1 MEKKVSIL
9 NNRSVIKISG
19 KDSLLF
25 LNNIISSDLEKINHE
40 ELFITTLLSP
50 QGKIL
55 FDFFIIKNEDCY
67 LIECSKN
74 QLNDLINKLKLY
86 SLRLDVTFE
95 KKDLDVIISNYFYQD
110 EISRKDLRF
119 KNNDIYRHFSKPKK
133 DFKNVC
139 LKDWYDHLRFIN
151 LCPEGELEIPSN
163 KLYPFEIDIIYNQGI
178 DFDKGCFIGQ
188 EVIARV
194 KYKGS
199 IKKKYISF
207 KINSSEI
214 IDNANINDINK
225 KIVGSLIYNSKIN
238 NDIFGFGLTKIEY
251 IKKPLELFCKD
262 VRLSIL
268 N

>member
-55 FDFFIIKNEDCY
+55 FDFFIIKNEDCF

-86 SLRLDVTFE
+86 TLRLDVTFE
-95 KKDLDVIISNYFYQD
+95 KEDLDVIISNFFYED
-110 EISRKDLRF
+110 EITIKDIRF
-119 KNNDIYRHFSKPKK
+119 KNNNIYRHFTKLKK
-133 DFKNVC
+133 NFKYLS

-199 IKKKYISF
+199 IKKKYVSF
-207 KINSSEI
+207 KINSSEV
-214 IDNANINDINK
+214 IDNTNINDINK

-238 NDIFGFGLTKIEY
+238 NDIFGFGLTKIDY
-251 IKKPLELFCKD
+251 IKKPSELFCKD

>member
-25 LNNIISSDLEKINHE
+25 LNNIITNDLEKINNE

-55 FDFFIIKNEDCY
+55 FDFFVVKNEDY
-67 LIECSKN
+67 FLIECSKK
-74 QLNDLINKLKLY
+74 QLNDLINKLRLY
-86 SLRLDVTFE
+86 SLRLNVNFE
-95 KKDLDVIISNYFYQD
+95 KEDLDVIISNYLQQD
-110 EISRKDLRF
+110 EISRKDIRF
-119 KNNDIYRHFSKPKK
+119 KNNNIYRHFIKLKK
-133 DFKNVC
+133 NFKNYSS
-139 LKDWYDHLRFIN
+139 KDWYDRLRFIN

-163 KLYPFEIDIIYNQGI
+163 KLYPFEIDIIYEKGI
-178 DFDKGCFIGQ
+178 DFNKGCFIGQ

-199 IKKKYISF
+199 VKKKYISF
-207 KINSSEI
+207 RINSSNT
-214 IDNANINDINK
+214 IDNVSINNVEK
-225 KIVGSLIYNSKIN
+225 KIVGSLIHNSKIN

-251 IKKPLELFCKD
+251 TKKQLELFCEDFK
-262 VRLSIL
+262 LSII

>member
-1 MEKKVSIL
+1 MENKVSIL

-25 LNNIISSDLEKINHE
+25 LNNIISSDLEKINHA
-40 ELFITTLLSP
+40 ELFITTILSP

-55 FDFFIIKNEDCY
+55 FDFFIIKNEDYY
-67 LIECSKN
+67 LIECNKN
-74 QLNDLINKLKLY
+74 QLNDLIDKLKLY

-95 KKDLDVIISNYFYQD
+95 KKDIDVIISNYFYQD
-110 EISRKDLRF
+110 DITRKDVRF
-119 KNNDIYRHFSKPKK
+119 KNNDVYRHFSKRKRK
-133 DFKNVC
+133 FKNLC
-139 LKDWYDHLRFIN
+139 LKDWYDYLRFRN
-151 LCPEGELEIPSN
+151 LCPEGELEIPPN

-199 IKKKYISF
+199 VKKKYISF

-214 IDNANINDINK
+214 LENENINDINK

-262 VRLSIL
+262 VKLSIL

>member
-9 NNRSVIKISG
+9 NNRSLIKISG

-55 FDFFIIKNEDCY
+55 FDFFIIKNEDFY
-67 LIECSKN
+67 FIECSKN

-86 SLRLDVTFE
+86 SLKLDVTFE
-95 KKDLDVIISNYFYQD
+95 KEDLNVIISNYFFQD
-110 EISRKDLRF
+110 EISRKDVRF
-119 KNNDIYRHFSKPKK
+119 KNDDIYRNFSKPNK

-139 LKDWYDHLRFIN
+139 LKDWYDHLRFTN

-163 KLYPFEIDIIYNQGI
+163 KIYPFEIDIIFNKGI

-199 IKKKYISF
+199 VKKKYISF
-207 KINSSEI
+207 KINSSNT
-214 IDNANINDINK
+214 IDNVNIYDINK
-225 KIVGSLIYNSKIN
+225 KIIGSLIYNSKIN
-238 NDIFGFGLTKIEY
+238 NNIFGFGLTKIEY
-251 IKKPLELFCKD
+251 IKKQLELFCKGFKIE
-262 VRLSIL
+262 IL

>member
-25 LNNIISSDLEKINHE
+25 LNNIISSDLKKINHE
-40 ELFITTLLSP
+40 ESFITTLLSP

-55 FDFFIIKNEDCY
+55 FDFFIIRNEDY
-67 LIECSKN
+67 FLIECSNN
-74 QLNDLINKLKLY
+74 QLNDLIIKLKLY

-139 LKDWYDHLRFIN
+139 LKDWYDHLRFTN
-151 LCPEGELEIPSN
+151 LCPEGEVEIPSN
-163 KLYPFEIDIIYNQGI
+163 KLYPFEIDI
-178 DFDKGCFIGQ
+178 
-188 EVIARV
+188 
-194 KYKGS
+194 
-199 IKKKYISF
+199 SF
-207 KINSSEI
+207 KINSSKI
-214 IDNANINDINK
+214 IDNANIYDNNK